1 MDKVTCIAFFLY
13 QSAETKEKQELA
25 IQLLNGDISL
35 RDLKKISA
43 LLPDLTSAEVLFKK
57 RDVDLNLVQEF
68 AAKFLLV
75 EA

>member
-1 MDKVTCIAFFLY
+1 MDKVTCIAFILY

-35 RDLKKISA
+35 RDFKKSSA

>member
-1 MDKVTCIAFFLY
+1 MDKVTCIAFSLY
-13 QSAETKEKQELA
+13 QSTNKYEVKEMA

-35 RDLKKISA
+35 RDLKKNMI
-43 LLPDLTSAEVLFKK
+43 LLPDLTFAELLVKK
-57 RDVDLNLVQEF
+57 NKIDKTLVQEF

>member
-1 MDKVTCIAFFLY
+1 MDKVTCIAFILY

>member
-1 MDKVTCIAFFLY
+1 MDKVTCIAFILY
-13 QSAETKEKQELA
+13 QSSETKEKQELA